1 MLPLS
6 SAVMIKAYGIIPIQG
21 KKVLIVHHVNG
32 GHWGF
37 PKGRGEAGETPLES
51 ATRELFEETG
61 LRIVKILSPE
71 PLIEE
76 RTNKLIYFFPAL
88 VEGTLSFQAEE
99 ILEGQWVSLEELV
112 EKLTYPEA
120 KIVGEKIMRL
130 FLPSMR

>member
-1 MLPLS
+1 MPPSS

-21 KKVLIVHHVNG
+21 KKILIIRHVNG

-61 LRIVKILSPE
+61 LRIVRILSPD
-71 PLIEE
+71 PSIEE
-76 RTNKLIYFFPAL
+76 RTNKLIYFFLAL
-88 VEGTLSFQAEE
+88 VEGALSFQAEE
-99 ILEGQWVSLEELV
+99 ILEGQWVSLEDLV

-120 KIVGEKIMRL
+120 KAVGEKLRNL
-130 FLPSMR
+130 SCLP